1 MIALTP
7 KSLVAAP
14 SQFAR
19 GSEHMSANQ
28 RAELAQEKP
37 HRGIAPLLYIDEEW
51 LALHKEEVL
60 EPELPIIDAHHHLW
74 HRAAPYL
81 APQLAGDLRC
91 GHNIRG
97 TVYIECS
104 FAYRAD
110 GDPRFACVGEIE
122 YANGVAAL
130 FASGYHGPVRACAGI
145 VGKVDLCLGAFA
157 EEVLLACLA
166 RAPSR
171 FRGIR
176 QMAAWDESPEVNVLM
191 RPPQKDLLIDP
202 RFREG
207 FSKLA
212 LLGLSY
218 DAWVYHP
225 QLPQLI
231 DLVDAF
237 PDTRVIVDHIGGLV
251 ATGPYARQKEDHFNA
266 WKSSMQLLA
275 ERPNVFVKIGGL
287 NMRGHGCDF
296 IDRSRPPTSE
306 ELAHA
311 WKPHVE
317 TCIEMFGPERC
328 MFESNFPPDKCGV
341 SAVVLWN
348 AFKRLAAGCSDAE
361 KANLFAKT
369 AIHAYR
375 LPQELVHNEIIHT
388 PGQDGNSAGR
398 ATV

>member
-1 MIALTP
+1 
-7 KSLVAAP
+7 
-14 SQFAR
+14 
-19 GSEHMSANQ
+19 MSADQDAERQ
-28 RAELAQEKP
+28 RERP
-37 HRGIAPLLYIDEEW
+37 RRGIAPLLYIDEEW
-51 LALHKEEVL
+51 LALHNEEVL
-60 EPELPIIDAHHHLW
+60 APQLPIIDPHHHLW
-74 HRAAPYL
+74 DRATPYL
-81 APQLAGDLRC
+81 APQLAGDLNC

-104 FAYRAD
+104 FAYRTD
-110 GDPRFACVGEIE
+110 GDPRFACVGEVE
-122 YANGVAAL
+122 YANGIAAL
-130 FASGYHGPVRACAGI
+130 FASGYHGEVRACAGI
-145 VGKVDLCLGAFA
+145 IGKVDLSLGALA
-157 EEVLLACLA
+157 EEVLHACMA

-176 QMAAWDESPEVNVLM
+176 QMAAWDASPDVNVLM
-191 RPPQKDLLIDP
+191 RPPPKDLLLDP

-212 LLGLSY
+212 PLGLSF

-237 PDTRVIVDHIGGLV
+237 PDTRIIVDHIGGLV
-251 ATGPYARQKEDHFNA
+251 ATGPYAIRKADHFDA
-266 WKSSMQLLA
+266 WQSSMQTLA

-296 IDRSRPPTSE
+296 IDRTKPPTSE
-306 ELAHA
+306 ELALA

-317 TCIEMFGPERC
+317 TCIEMFGADRC

-348 AFKRLAAGCSDAE
+348 AFKRLTAGCSDVE
-361 KANLFAKT
+361 KANLFADT
-369 AIHAYR
+369 AIRVYR
-375 LPQELVHNEIIHT
+375 LPQSLVQTEVSHIAEQNR
-388 PGQDGNSAGR
+388 QDGSGL
-398 ATV
+398 T